1 MGAFFSSSFLPQDKH
16 SIIITTSCVFAS
28 AIMLHQI
35 HKLPPLIYDKLILNM
50 TEVWYRAVLTRL
62 KKDSK
67 ILDIGVGTAGKKEL

>member
-1 MGAFFSSSFLPQDKH
+1 
-16 SIIITTSCVFAS
+16 
-28 AIMLHQI
+28 MLHQI